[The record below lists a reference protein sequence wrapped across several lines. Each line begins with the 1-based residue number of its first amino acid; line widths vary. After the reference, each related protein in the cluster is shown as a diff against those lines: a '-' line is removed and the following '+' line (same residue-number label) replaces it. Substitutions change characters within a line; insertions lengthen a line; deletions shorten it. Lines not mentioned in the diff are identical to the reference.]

1 MTTRICKFGCGCL
14 LSGFDEQARKYIEA
28 GTGGL
33 HTKER
38 CEEAKAK
45 LEQKNDHGNENQYST
60 PTVKGWIPTKEQA
73 EKIALETKNYVDH
86 TQSAKGL
93 QQFKV
98 FSNTSA
104 DVLTKEGNDW
114 IKEQEGKKQVKLIGQ
129 LQYDNGTF
137 AITVYYEETRQ

>member
-45 LEQKNDHGNENQYST
+45 LEQKNDHGNEQVQDT
-60 PTVKGWIPTKEQA
+60 TQVKE
-73 EKIALETKNYVDH
+73 YVDH
-86 TQSAKGL
+86 TLAAKGQSKVKIFEDEDRQVVEEEYNAFL
-93 QQFKV
+93 AANKIKTQGAQF
-98 FSNTSA
+98 
-104 DVLTKEGNDW
+104 
-114 IKEQEGKKQVKLIGQ
+114 QIG
-129 LQYDNGTF
+129 GGVF
-137 AITVYYEETRQ
+137 AIALYYEETRQ

>member
-45 LEQKNDHGNENQYST
+45 LEQKNDHGNESYSPSIKT
-60 PTVKGWIPTKEQA
+60 QLATASTNE
-73 EKIALETKNYVDH
+73 YVDH
-86 TQSAKGL
+86 TLVSTAKAL

-98 FSNTSA
+98 LSNASPDA
-104 DVLTKEGNDW
+104 LTKEGNEW

-129 LQYDNGTF
+129 LQYDNGIF
-137 AITVYYEETRQ
+137 AITIYYEEVAK